1 MHILKESYWHL
12 KENLITPDKAD
23 TTLSMNDDDFVGLMT
38 GKLNPQTVCK
48 NYSFDNF
55 GSL

>member
-1 MHILKESYWHL
+1 MHIFKENYWHL